1 LPFLDEHKDFL
12 EALGREGA
20 RLRAMGEWKPALA
33 VSQQLLEYV
42 PERAEVQHNLSVCLL
57 AVGQAALALH
67 HAKLA
72 IQIQPDF
79 WQAYLIAGQALRAM
93 GRGNTA
99 GKLLAELVKRYPDK
113 PEIRL
118 VFSELALHE
127 YCEVRMAQYILGPL
141 KYLPEYKRDITLTSI
156 ITQLYDRDVDA
167 LSLSAQIQQFSSTYL
182 CADVEFNLETI
193 FSNTKNRA
201 VGLNRSSK
209 PRVGFISP
217 QFFVSPVYFF
227 CIGAIRNL
235 AQTHDLV
242 FFHRGSKHD
251 WATEE
256 FKNCAVLWFDV
267 MSLGSDSLAEQIK
280 KQNLDVLFDL
290 GGWMDPL
297 ALYALGSRPAN
308 KQYKWVGGQSATTGI
323 QAFDGFISDVHQS
336 PLDTHHLYSEPLI
349 FLESGYVSYQAPTYL
364 PKPVMPNS
372 AHCSVGIIS
381 NPVKVSRSFLKEL
394 RSQAIALQPSV
405 NKPVLINFIDKRYR
419 HGVVRRR
426 ILNELKI
433 NFTEWNDNIR
443 INFLT
448 PKDHEEY
455 LQHVAAL
462 DWVVDTW
469 PYTGGLTT
477 MEALSMGVPCRTRV
491 GQLFCERHTYAH
503 CRYAGLVQ
511 ADIDVDQLG
520 IFNSFE
526 KMTTRKTL
534 GADSPR
540 LNHQAVADNLSLLIS
555 GKLNCK

>member
-1 LPFLDEHKDFL
+1 MPFLDEHKDFL

-217 QFFVSPVYFF
+217 QFFVSPVFFF

-256 FKNCAVLWFDV
+256 FKNCAVLWLDV

-394 RSQAIALQPSV
+394 RSQAIAL
-405 NKPVLINFIDKRYR
+405 
-419 HGVVRRR
+419 
-426 ILNELKI
+426 
-433 NFTEWNDNIR
+433 
-443 INFLT
+443 T